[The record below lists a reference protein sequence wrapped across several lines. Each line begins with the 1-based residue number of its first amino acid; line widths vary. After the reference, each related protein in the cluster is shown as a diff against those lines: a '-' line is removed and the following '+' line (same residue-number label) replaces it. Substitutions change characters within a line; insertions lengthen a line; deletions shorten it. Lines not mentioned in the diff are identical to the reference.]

1 MAANTSLPSLGHLQN
16 EESFVI
22 GVSVELQ
29 GILYHL
35 GDYTC
40 AKAGTKQRAIRNS
53 KDLPCLSRVFS
64 LN

>member
-29 GILYHL
+29 AILYHL
-35 GDYTC
+35 DYPY

-53 KDLPCLSRVFS
+53 KDLPLLIKSV
-64 LN
+64 